1 MTDKPRAPGEPFMN
15 RMMSNDYEKRGMATA
30 HLRQA
35 MADRGGQAQSTKT
48 PPTASA
54 PAQSESPKTD
64 G

>member
-1 MTDKPRAPGEPFMN
+1 MTDKPRAPAEAFMN
-15 RMMSNDYEKRGMATA
+15 RMMPNDYEKRGMATA

-35 MADRGGQAQSTKT
+35 MAEAGQAQFAKI

-54 PAQSESPKTD
+54 PAQSESPKKD